1 MSIHSIGLSDDEP
14 LTPGGTGPL
23 AVPPKTACV
32 MLGVGQTRLYELIEA
47 GELESYK
54 EGKARRITTRSIYAR
69 VKRLVEQE
77 KAA

>member
-32 MLGVGQTRLYELIEA
+32 MLGVGQTRL
-47 GELESYK
+47 
-54 EGKARRITTRSIYAR
+54 
-69 VKRLVEQE
+69 
-77 KAA
+77 